1 MNEQKNP
8 QEDDLTPAEDA
19 DQDSKSRSVSRGP
32 LIRNTQG
39 NIDLVDQ
46 SSFLVPDIKNHKNI
60 NSNLSYNSP
69 NHGLDA

>member
-1 MNEQKNP
+1 VNEQKNP

-32 LIRNTQG
+32 LNRNTQG

-46 SSFLVPDIKNHKNI
+46 SSFLVPEIKNQKNI